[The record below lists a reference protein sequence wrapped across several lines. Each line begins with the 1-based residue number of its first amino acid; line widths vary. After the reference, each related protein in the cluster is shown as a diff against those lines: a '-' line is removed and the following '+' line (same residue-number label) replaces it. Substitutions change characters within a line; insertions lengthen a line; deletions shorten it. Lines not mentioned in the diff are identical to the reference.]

1 MQRVWLYCW
10 DVIRF
15 IGERMEN
22 MKIIRNEQEEFWK
35 TKYSQEYI
43 KKNSNFNRDLP
54 IRGWREILK
63 NVNAPNNILEF
74 GANVG
79 RNIEA
84 LSHIYPE
91 AEKTAIELSA
101 DASKILRNRYKD
113 LNVINQSILE
123 SKITNNSFDL
133 SFTMGVL
140 IHIHPNDLKQNLE
153 KVILSSNR
161 YVVIGEYFNRTP
173 VSLTYQGEEE
183 KLFKRDFGKFA
194 LENFSDKIE
203 LREYG
208 FLWGHLY
215 DEGGFDDITWQVFE
229 RK

>member
-1 MQRVWLYCW
+1 M
-10 DVIRF
+10 
-15 IGERMEN
+15 
-22 MKIIRNEQEEFWK
+22 IIKNEQEEFWK
-35 TKYSQEYI
+35 NKYSQEYI
-43 KKNSNFNRDLP
+43 KKNSNFNRELL
-54 IRGWREILK
+54 IKGWREILK
-63 NVNAPNNILEF
+63 NVSAPNTIGEF

-84 LSHIYPE
+84 LNHIYPE

-101 DASKILRNRYKD
+101 DASKILRNRFKD
-113 LNVINQSILE
+113 LNVINWSILE

-140 IHIHPNDLKQNLE
+140 IHIHPNDLQQNLK

-194 LENFSDKIE
+194 LENFSDKIKFKY
-203 LREYG
+203 YG

-215 DEGGFDDITWQVFE
+215 DEGGFDDITWWVFE

>member
-1 MQRVWLYCW
+1 VT
-10 DVIRF
+10 
-15 IGERMEN
+15 
-22 MKIIRNEQEEFWK
+22 IRNEQEKFWEA
-35 TKYSQEYI
+35 KYSKEYI
-43 KKNSNFNRDLP
+43 QKNSNFNHGLL
-54 IRGWREILK
+54 IEGWKEILK
-63 NVNAPNNILEF
+63 SVSAPSNILEC
-74 GANVG
+74 GANIG

-84 LSHIYPE
+84 LNHIYPE
-91 AEKTAIELSA
+91 AAKTAIEISA
-101 DASKILRNRYKD
+101 DASKILRNKYKD
-113 LNVINQSILE
+113 LNVVNSSILGSE
-123 SKITNNSFDL
+123 ITNNSFDL

-140 IHIHPNDLKQNLE
+140 IHINPNDLKQNLE

-173 VSLTYQGEEE
+173 VSLTYQGEEK

-203 LREYG
+203 LKDYG

-215 DEGGFDDITWQVFE
+215 DEGGFDDITWWVFE

>member
-1 MQRVWLYCW
+1 MT
-10 DVIRF
+10 
-15 IGERMEN
+15 
-22 MKIIRNEQEEFWK
+22 IRNEQEKFWEA
-35 TKYSQEYI
+35 KYSKEYI
-43 KKNSNFNRDLP
+43 QKNSNFNHGLL
-54 IRGWREILK
+54 IEGWKEILK
-63 NVNAPNNILEF
+63 SVSAPSNILEC
-74 GANVG
+74 GANIG

-84 LSHIYPE
+84 LNHIYPE
-91 AEKTAIELSA
+91 AAKTAIEISE
-101 DASKILRNRYKD
+101 DASKILRNKYKD
-113 LNVINQSILE
+113 LNVVNSSILASE
-123 SKITNNSFDL
+123 ITNNSFDL

-140 IHIHPNDLKQNLE
+140 IHINPNDLKQNLE

-203 LREYG
+203 LKDYG

-215 DEGGFDDITWQVFE
+215 DEGGFDDITWWVFE

>member
-1 MQRVWLYCW
+1 MT
-10 DVIRF
+10 
-15 IGERMEN
+15 
-22 MKIIRNEQEEFWK
+22 IRNEQEEFWE

-43 KKNSNFNRDLP
+43 QKNSSFNRDLL
-54 IRGWREILK
+54 IQGWREILK
-63 NVNAPNNILEF
+63 NVSAPSNILEC

-84 LSHIYPE
+84 LNHIYPE
-91 AEKTAIELSA
+91 AKKTAIEISA
-101 DASKILRNRYKD
+101 DASKILRNKYKE
-113 LNVINQSILE
+113 LNVINSSILE
-123 SKITNNSFDL
+123 SEITNNSFDL

-140 IHIHPNDLKQNLE
+140 IHIHPNDLKRNLE

-194 LENFSDKIE
+194 LENFSDKVE
-203 LREYG
+203 LRDYG

-215 DEGGFDDITWQVFE
+215 DDGGFDDITWWVFE

>member
-1 MQRVWLYCW
+1 MST
-10 DVIRF
+10 
-15 IGERMEN
+15 
-22 MKIIRNEQEEFWK
+22 RNEQENFWE
-35 TKYSQEYI
+35 TKYSKDYI
-43 KKNSNFNRDLP
+43 QKNSNFNHGLN
-54 IRGWREILK
+54 IEGWKKILK
-63 NVNAPNNILEF
+63 SVSAPSNILEC
-74 GANVG
+74 GANIG

-84 LSHIYPE
+84 LNHIYPE
-91 AEKTAIELSA
+91 AAKTAIEISA
-101 DASKILRNRYKD
+101 DASKILRNKYKD
-113 LNVINQSILE
+113 LNVIDSSILE

-173 VSLTYQGEEE
+173 VSLTYQGEED

-203 LREYG
+203 LKDYG

-215 DEGGFDDITWQVFE
+215 DEGGFDDITWWVFE

>member
-1 MQRVWLYCW
+1 MS
-10 DVIRF
+10 
-15 IGERMEN
+15 
-22 MKIIRNEQEEFWK
+22 IRNEQEKFQE
-35 TKYSQEYI
+35 TKYSKEYI
-43 KKNSNFNRDLP
+43 QKNSNFNSGLN
-54 IRGWREILK
+54 IEGWKKILK
-63 NVNAPNNILEF
+63 SVSAPSNILEC
-74 GANVG
+74 GANIG

-84 LSHIYPE
+84 LNHIYPE
-91 AEKTAIELSA
+91 AAKTAIEISA
-101 DASKILRNRYKD
+101 DASKILRNKYKD
-113 LNVINQSILE
+113 LNVINSSILE

-203 LREYG
+203 LKDYG

-215 DEGGFDDITWQVFE
+215 DEGGFDDITWWVFE

>member
-1 MQRVWLYCW
+1 M
-10 DVIRF
+10 
-15 IGERMEN
+15 
-22 MKIIRNEQEEFWK
+22 RNEQEKFWE
-35 TKYSQEYI
+35 TKYSKDYI
-43 KKNSNFNRDLP
+43 KKNSNFNHDLL
-54 IRGWREILK
+54 IQGWREILK
-63 NVNAPNNILEF
+63 NVSSPRNILEC
-74 GANVG
+74 GANIG

-84 LSHIYPE
+84 LNHIYPQ
-91 AEKTAIELSA
+91 AAKTAIEISA
-101 DASKILRNRYKD
+101 DASKILRHRYSDVK
-113 LNVINQSILE
+113 VINCSILE
-123 SKITNNSFDL
+123 SEIEIESFEL

-203 LREYG
+203 LIDYG
-208 FLWGHLY
+208 FLWGYLY
-215 DEGGFDDITWQVFE
+215 DEGGFDDITWWVFE

>member
-1 MQRVWLYCW
+1 MS
-10 DVIRF
+10 
-15 IGERMEN
+15 
-22 MKIIRNEQEEFWK
+22 IRNEQEKFWE
-35 TKYSQEYI
+35 TKYSKEYI
-43 KKNSNFNRDLP
+43 QKNSNFNSGLN
-54 IRGWREILK
+54 IEGWKKILK
-63 NVNAPNNILEF
+63 SVSAPSNILEC
-74 GANVG
+74 GANIG

-84 LSHIYPE
+84 LNHIYPE
-91 AEKTAIELSA
+91 AAKTAIEISA
-101 DASKILRNRYKD
+101 DASKILRNKYKD
-113 LNVINQSILE
+113 LNVINSSILE

-203 LREYG
+203 LKDYG
-208 FLWGHLY
+208 FLWGHIY
-215 DEGGFDDITWQVFE
+215 DEGGFDDFTWWVFE

>member
-1 MQRVWLYCW
+1 MIL
-10 DVIRF
+10 
-15 IGERMEN
+15 
-22 MKIIRNEQEEFWK
+22 RNEQEEFWE
-35 TKYSQEYI
+35 TKYSKEYI
-43 KKNSNFNRDLP
+43 QKNSNFNRDLL
-54 IRGWREILK
+54 IQGWREILK
-63 NVNAPNNILEF
+63 NVSAPNNILEC

-84 LSHIYPE
+84 LNHIYPE
-91 AEKTAIELSA
+91 AEKTAIELSS

-113 LNVINQSILE
+113 LNVINSSILE
-123 SKITNNSFDL
+123 SEITNNSFNL

-140 IHIHPNDLKQNLE
+140 IHIHPNDLKKNLE

-194 LENFSDKIE
+194 LENFSDKIK
-203 LREYG
+203 LRDYG

-215 DEGGFDDITWQVFE
+215 DEGGFDDITWWVFD

>member
-1 MQRVWLYCW
+1 M
-10 DVIRF
+10 
-15 IGERMEN
+15 
-22 MKIIRNEQEEFWK
+22 
-35 TKYSQEYI
+35 T
-43 KKNSNFNRDLP
+43 
-54 IRGWREILK
+54 
-63 NVNAPNNILEF
+63 
-74 GANVG
+74 
-79 RNIEA
+79 
-84 LSHIYPE
+84 
-91 AEKTAIELSA
+91 
-101 DASKILRNRYKD
+101 
-113 LNVINQSILE
+113 
-123 SKITNNSFDL
+123 
-133 SFTMGVL
+133 VL

-203 LREYG
+203 LKDYG

-215 DEGGFDDITWQVFE
+215 DEGGFDDITWWVFE

>member
-1 MQRVWLYCW
+1 MN
-10 DVIRF
+10 IE
-15 IGERMEN
+15 G
-22 MKIIRNEQEEFWK
+22 WK
-35 TKYSQEYI
+35 K
-43 KKNSNFNRDLP
+43 
-54 IRGWREILK
+54 ILK
-63 NVNAPNNILEF
+63 SVSAPSNILEC
-74 GANVG
+74 GANIG

-84 LSHIYPE
+84 LNHIYPE
-91 AEKTAIELSA
+91 AAKTAIEISA
-101 DASKILRNRYKD
+101 DASKILRNKYKD
-113 LNVINQSILE
+113 LNVINSSILE

-203 LREYG
+203 LKDYG

-215 DEGGFDDITWQVFE
+215 DEGGFDDITWWVFE